1 MDGEDSD
8 IHSETDIEDTQIVT
22 EPEIAAEEE
31 VEPEPITEP
40 EISEPE
46 MVTED
51 EAPNSIM
58 DLINANRE
66 NNESDAPDLFSGQNI
81 HQLDDIND
89 TKDEEIAEESE
100 TDQDLLEIPSFLRR
114 QSK

>member
-1 MDGEDSD
+1 M
-8 IHSETDIEDTQIVT
+8 
-22 EPEIAAEEE
+22 AAEEE
-31 VEPEPITEP
+31 IEPEPITEP
-40 EISEPE
+40 EMAAEEEIEPEPITEPE
-46 MVTED
+46 MVAEN

-66 NNESDAPDLFSGQNI
+66 NDELDSPDLFSGQNI

-89 TKDEEIAEESE
+89 AKDEEIIEESE

>member
-1 MDGEDSD
+1 M
-8 IHSETDIEDTQIVT
+8 V
-22 EPEIAAEEE
+22 AEEE
-31 VEPEPITEP
+31 VEPESITEP

-46 MVTED
+46 MAAEEEVEPESITEPEMANEE

-66 NNESDAPDLFSGQNI
+66 NNELVDAPDLFSSPNI
-81 HQLDDIND
+81 HQLDDMND
-89 TKDEEIAEESE
+89 SKDEEMTEENE

>member
-1 MDGEDSD
+1 M
-8 IHSETDIEDTQIVT
+8 
-22 EPEIAAEEE
+22 AAEEE
-31 VEPEPITEP
+31 VEPEPIT
-40 EISEPE
+40 EPE

-66 NNESDAPDLFSGQNI
+66 NNDPDAPDLFSGQNI